1 MRPFLRSTN
10 YLGCY
15 CTSPTR
21 LQILSFGHGNGLS
34 PVWWLENKA
43 GLSPIYR
50 IPCPIFS
57 HEPESDN
64 GRFLQYLSGS
74 VYAKFHFLL
83 AGFQFNEIPF
93 ANQSLDEISI
103 VDPIGCILRSLD
115 SSHYRVRQR
124 CNTKFRFSLHPS
136 ASIVEQEFAANCSI
150 QYFNFRNTFFPGR
163 YPRYGQKD
171 NVL

>member
-83 AGFQFNEIPF
+83 ALIAAITASGSAVIRSSVLVCIQAPPSSNRSSRQTVPSNISTSVTPF
-93 ANQSLDEISI
+93 SRSISKI
-103 VDPIGCILRSLD
+103 RAEG
-115 SSHYRVRQR
+115 
-124 CNTKFRFSLHPS
+124 
-136 ASIVEQEFAANCSI
+136 
-150 QYFNFRNTFFPGR
+150 
-163 YPRYGQKD
+163 
-171 NVL
+171 